1 MDACAQHIW
10 SSGLHKV
17 RHYFPWDRSKD
28 RVCSYR
34 QQYAAS
40 GFVENVKLSSVIAS
54 VLSQKCEVRR
64 TLGREGRGLGDL
76 RRSENTR
83 TVVLESKTVDFCD

>member
-1 MDACAQHIW
+1 M
-10 SSGLHKV
+10 
-17 RHYFPWDRSKD
+17 
-28 RVCSYR
+28 
-34 QQYAAS
+34 
-40 GFVENVKLSSVIAS
+40 IAS

-83 TVVLESKTVDFCD
+83 TVVLESKTVDFCDEVAGLPFSSHFTDSFKFGNFSALLLDIQDE